1 LKRKK
6 NLKILVG
13 AGAAVLLIL
22 FFITVLTKFWVRKKV
37 ETALN
42 ENNSDYLVTVD
53 NINTSLIL
61 SSIELEGLKINSK
74 NDSSEVLDLKGEIG
88 SIKFKG
94 IKSGKAIFK
103 KVVNIRE
110 VIISECNFTA
120 DFTSS
125 GDTIIPILVP
135 LDVRIGLIYFDK
147 INLFV
152 KNTANA
158 QSYSVK
164 EGVLR
169 LSELNVEKHDTLSPD
184 AVKQF
189 DFNAKEIVWGS
200 ADSMSLYRNTGINYS
215 AATNTLSIDSSSFHP
230 NYTDYDFTSRYKFQ
244 KNRIEATLSKIFV
257 HDFDIKEFTRS
268 GSLRSSFVEVGNMN
282 MKVFRDNRKEFN
294 HTKKP
299 EFQDIIYNYRSN
311 IKIDSIALITGDVTY
326 KEHSKDANE
335 PGYLTFN
342 DINARIYNITNDT
355 IYKTDTAFLML
366 KTDAMFMDKSRIN
379 LFLNARLFDSKN
391 TFSLR
396 GTLAAIEA
404 EELNPILENKAFI
417 YVTSGKIQGMNFSF
431 TADNTKSHGTMT
443 MLYQGLDLAVK
454 NKRTDDTTAIR
465 ERFISVLV
473 NYKVINS
480 NPSAGQDVRV
490 GIISYERDPERFLI
504 GYCARSLMS
513 GIMSSLIK

>member
-1 LKRKK
+1 
-6 NLKILVG
+6 
-13 AGAAVLLIL
+13 
-22 FFITVLTKFWVRKKV
+22 
-37 ETALN
+37 
-42 ENNSDYLVTVD
+42 
-53 NINTSLIL
+53 
-61 SSIELEGLKINSK
+61 
-74 NDSSEVLDLKGEIG
+74 
-88 SIKFKG
+88 
-94 IKSGKAIFK
+94 
-103 KVVNIRE
+103 
-110 VIISECNFTA
+110 
-120 DFTSS
+120 
-125 GDTIIPILVP
+125 
-135 LDVRIGLIYFDK
+135 
-147 INLFV
+147 
-152 KNTANA
+152 
-158 QSYSVK
+158 
-164 EGVLR
+164 
-169 LSELNVEKHDTLSPD
+169 
-184 AVKQF
+184 
-189 DFNAKEIVWGS
+189 
-200 ADSMSLYRNTGINYS
+200 M
-215 AATNTLSIDSSSFHP
+215 
-230 NYTDYDFTSRYKFQ
+230 
-244 KNRIEATLSKIFV
+244 
-257 HDFDIKEFTRS
+257 
-268 GSLRSSFVEVGNMN
+268 
-282 MKVFRDNRKEFN
+282 
-294 HTKKP
+294 
-299 EFQDIIYNYRSN
+299 
-311 IKIDSIALITGDVTY
+311 
-326 KEHSKDANE
+326 
-335 PGYLTFN
+335 TFN